1 MIDRRSYTEYASAA
15 RTAAPTSVKRDGRF
29 VRGLTIYLDITA
41 LTATGTL
48 TVSVNGYTLTPTAV
62 AFMTAAAAAGATGRF
77 VYILAPEDM
86 AAGAGVTQVTKLPV
100 PFEYTV
106 EVAHG
111 NGVSITYSVKVETF

>member
-15 RTAAPTSVKRDGRF
+15 RITAPTSVKRDGRY
-29 VRGLTIYLDITA
+29 VRGLIIYLDITV

-48 TVSVNGYTLTPTAV
+48 TVSVNGFTLTPTAV
-62 AFMTAAAAAGATGRF
+62 AFMTAAAAAGAVGRF
-77 VYILAPEDM
+77 VYILAPEDV

-106 EVAHG
+106 EVAPG
-111 NGVSITYSVKVETF
+111 PAVSITYSVKVETF